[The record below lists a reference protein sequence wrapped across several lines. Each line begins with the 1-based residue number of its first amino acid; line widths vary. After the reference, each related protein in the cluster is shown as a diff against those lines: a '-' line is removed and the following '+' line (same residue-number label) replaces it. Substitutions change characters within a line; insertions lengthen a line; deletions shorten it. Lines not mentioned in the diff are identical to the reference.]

1 MRTSALPRAL
11 CLLPFSVLLLA
22 CASAKPARS
31 RALLLDPASPEWT
44 KPAPPVSRVRVETSK
59 GAFVLELIREWGPI
73 GVDRFYNLVRLGYY
87 DDARFHRVNRNYIVQ
102 FGLPGDPAVT
112 AAWRGHEIAD
122 DPPRA
127 HNQRGTFAFA
137 QKGPNTRHSQIYI
150 NLGDNSRN
158 DAEPFTMLGRVVE
171 GMNVVDSLYSGYGE
185 NSGSGMRQGRQGPI
199 EQGGNVYLDREYPL
213 LDHLLRA
220 CVVARKKTCK

>member
-1 MRTSALPRAL
+1 MPLRPPILLPL
-11 CLLPFSVLLLA
+11 CLLLLA
-22 CASAKPARS
+22 CASSQNARS
-31 RALLLDPASPEWT
+31 RELLLDPSNPEWT
-44 KPAPPVSRVRVETSK
+44 KPAPAVSRILFETSR
-59 GAFVLELIREWGPI
+59 GPFVLELIREWGPI
-73 GVDRFYNLVRLGYY
+73 GVDRFYNLARLGYY

-112 AAWRGHEIAD
+112 AAWRGHEIPD

-137 QKGPNTRHSQIYI
+137 QKGPKTRHSQIYI

-158 DAEPFTMLGRVVE
+158 DAEPFVMLGRVVE

-199 EQGGNVYLDREYPL
+199 EQGGNAYLDREYPL
-213 LDHLLRA
+213 LDKLIRA
-220 CVVARKKTCK
+220 CVIAPVKTCR

>member
-1 MRTSALPRAL
+1 MSLRPFA
-11 CLLPFSVLLLA
+11 LLPLCALSLA
-22 CASAKPARS
+22 CASAHPARK
-31 RALLLDPASPEWT
+31 RELLLNPSSPEWS
-44 KPAPPVSRVRVETSK
+44 KPAPPVSRVRVETSR
-59 GAFVLELIREWGPI
+59 GPFVLELIRDWGPI

-87 DDARFHRVNRNYIVQ
+87 DDARFHRVDRNYIVQ

-112 AAWRGHEIAD
+112 AAWKGHQIKD

-137 QKGPNTRHSQIYI
+137 QMGPNTRHSQIYI

-158 DAEPFTMLGRVVE
+158 DGEIFTMLGRVVE

-199 EQGGNVYLDREYPL
+199 ELGGNTYLDREYPL
-213 LDHLLRA
+213 LDKLIRA
-220 CVVARKKTCK
+220 CVIAPVKTCK